1 MAITSLESQ
10 CLDLLPVRSLT
21 QNMPEWKVGDLF
33 GAELPYT
40 DVQAV
45 PASKAKAFRRLTGL
59 ISEDQIS
66 LGVGALGMPGSTAYG
81 GLIDI
86 LKPQKGE
93 TLWVSGAAG
102 AVGSMVGMMAKTCV
116 LVVQLLAPPEVL
128 RSANL

>member
-1 MAITSLESQ
+1 MLGLVAGKIIDS
-10 CLDLLPVRSLT
+10 
-21 QNMPEWKVGDLF
+21 NMPEWKVGDLF

-86 LKPQKGE
+86 
-93 TLWVSGAAG
+93 
-102 AVGSMVGMMAKTCV
+102 
-116 LVVQLLAPPEVL
+116 
-128 RSANL
+128 